1 MSQKSQ
7 ALSVPGI
14 LMMVKVKDKV
24 QTVAVRRCQTTAIL
38 ISREG
43 SGLSSEGEADRLLGE
58 RSPAVSTNT
67 KDMAK
72 HGSILY
78 CSSQSPRMLPSLEWQ
93 LVGLQKGEME
103 GLEKGAVGYGA
114 AGTSNFSLIMLP
126 APAGRVGEDRGT
138 GGSWAHPQEGGLQS
152 KL

>member
-24 QTVAVRRCQTTAIL
+24 QTVAVRRCQTNAIL

-58 RSPAVSTNT
+58 RRLQPALTQRTWQS
-67 KDMAK
+67 MAPSFIAAHK
-72 HGSILY
+72 VPG
-78 CSSQSPRMLPSLEWQ
+78 CS
-93 LVGLQKGEME
+93 
-103 GLEKGAVGYGA
+103 
-114 AGTSNFSLIMLP
+114 
-126 APAGRVGEDRGT
+126 
-138 GGSWAHPQEGGLQS
+138 HP
-152 KL
+152 